1 MQALVKFQQLD
12 DSGSRW
18 QLFEVDAEDELYDIP
33 GLADAIESVIPI
45 PLNLKLG
52 RTDLALS
59 EQLLLVAQVA
69 TLVDSGAKVAKGILD
84 IVDSA
89 DFLKKFRNDPRLKHA
104 STVSDYLGIF
114 GVSRTVKLLVIAGEK
129 SGRLSEALNSAVENI
144 EQDMELQKVSGADMK
159 IGVFY
164 LVGGL
169 LSIFVASLALGD
181 AAQNMI
187 DISAIKDNTAT
198 HIMAG
203 LYHFM
208 SDQTV
213 IFIGIIVSIIGL
225 LSYLWQNVTAFRQ
238 FPIAKS
244 LSEFI
249 KSRRSAN
256 FLSTWIPLYL
266 SGIDNDKAL
275 ELISENL
282 TGENRQ
288 AIESL
293 QEGVNAGSTIPAS
306 LLSFYWS
313 TSFILGMKSFDDAH
327 DEARRKLLNRVRR
340 LLLTEILVTGKR
352 FSGIALKAGLTS
364 AALSILIMAL
374 GFYAPMF
381 FSRAG

>member
-1 MQALVKFQQLD
+1 MQALVKFLQLD
-12 DSGSRW
+12 GTRRW
-18 QLFEVDAEDELYDIP
+18 QLFDIESEEEIYDVP
-33 GLADAIESVIPI
+33 GLADTIESVIPI
-45 PLNLKLG
+45 PLNLNLG
-52 RTDLALS
+52 KTELALS

-69 TLVDSGAKVAKGILD
+69 TLVDSGAKVAKGIMD
-84 IVDSA
+84 IVESA
-89 DFLKKFRNDPRLKHA
+89 GFLKKFRNDPRLNHA

-144 EQDMELQKVSGADMK
+144 EQDMELQKISGADMK
-159 IGVFY
+159 VGVSYLIGGF
-164 LVGGL
+164 
-169 LSIFVASLALGD
+169 LSIFIASLTLGD

-187 DISAIKDNTAT
+187 DVPAIKDNSAT
-198 HIMAG
+198 HLIAG

-208 SDQTV
+208 TEQTV
-213 IFIGIIVSIIGL
+213 FLIGIIVAIVSL
-225 LSYLWQNVTAFRQ
+225 LTYLWKNVAGFRQ

-244 LSEFI
+244 LSELI
-249 KSRRSAN
+249 KSRRSAS

-266 SGIDNDKAL
+266 SGIDNDRAL

-288 AIESL
+288 ATESL
-293 QEGVNAGSTIPAS
+293 QEGVNAGSTIPVS
-306 LLSFYWS
+306 LLPFYWS
-313 TSFILGMKSFDDAH
+313 TSFIIGMKSFDDAH

-352 FSGIALKAGLTS
+352 FSGLALKAGLTS
-364 AALSILIMAL
+364 GSISVLLMAI